1 MMITTQQ
8 TSYKMQKYYF
18 VIVTTTADRLWY
30 DKEGLH
36 RLFKVW
42 FRKKTTSWMSYDEW
56 YEYLENVLDLIAHIW
71 GRRYDSERRHNDQV
85 PYYDL
90 PYCQIDYL
98 F

>member
-1 MMITTQQ
+1 MKAIW
-8 TSYKMQKYYF
+8 SMQRYYW

-30 DKEGLH
+30 DKDGLH
-36 RLFKVW
+36 KMFKVW
-42 FRKKTTSWMSYDEW
+42 FHKKTTSWMPYDEW

-71 GRRYDSERRHNDQV
+71 GRRYDSEWYHYDNIS
-85 PYYDL
+85 YYDL